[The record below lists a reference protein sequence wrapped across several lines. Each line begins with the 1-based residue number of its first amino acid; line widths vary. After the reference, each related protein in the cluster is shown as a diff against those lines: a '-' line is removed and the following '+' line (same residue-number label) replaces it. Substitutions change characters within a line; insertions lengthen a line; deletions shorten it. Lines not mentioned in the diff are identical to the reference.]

1 MIYLLAV
8 KFKTGMITDGS
19 EGILLTT
26 APTYSNPSTVLERRH
41 SCKQCAG
48 PHDVTKVHCHL
59 VTSPLRDRS

>member
-41 SCKQCAG
+41 SCINSVQD
-48 PHDVTKVHCHL
+48 HMMLQRFTVIW
-59 VTSPLRDRS
+59 